1 MWGCR
6 MEILLKKLT
15 SISAG
20 EFPKLVTCKWPLG
33 RVTLYQDRIVLDARV
48 EKYELLFSEIDHLQ
62 FNVLQANIEHH
73 NPHVTKD
80 ISVNGILAS
89 RAIRKAIVRH
99 RLPVKI
105 I

>member
-1 MWGCR
+1 MT
-6 MEILLKKLT
+6 EILLEKAT

-33 RVTLYQDRIVLDARV
+33 RVTLYQDRIILDVRV
-48 EKYELLFSEIDHLQ
+48 EKYELLFSEIEHFR
-62 FNVLQANIEHH
+62 FNSFQVNIEHH
-73 NPHVTKD
+73 NPNVIKD
-80 ISVNGILAS
+80 ISVNGILTY

-99 RLPVKI
+99 RLPLKI

>member
-1 MWGCR
+1 MQ
-6 MEILLKKLT
+6 ILLEKAT

-33 RVTLYQDRIVLDARV
+33 RVTLYQDRIILDARV
-48 EKYELLFSEIDHLQ
+48 EKYELLFSEIEHFQ
-62 FNVLQANIEHH
+62 FNVFQVNIEHH
-73 NPHVTKD
+73 NPNVIKD
-80 ISVNGILAS
+80 ISVNGIFTS
-89 RAIRKAIVRH
+89 WVIRKAIVRY

>member
-1 MWGCR
+1 MKK
-6 MEILLKKLT
+6 ILLKRAT

-33 RVTLYQDRIVLDARV
+33 RVTLYQDRIILDARV
-48 EKYELLFSEIDHLQ
+48 EKYKLLFSEIKHFR
-62 FNVLQANIEHH
+62 FNVLQVNIEHH
-73 NPHVTKD
+73 NPNVIKD
-80 ISVNGILAS
+80 ISVNGIFSS
-89 RAIRKAIVRH
+89 RAIRKTIVRH

>member
-1 MWGCR
+1 
-6 MEILLKKLT
+6 MEILLEKAT

-20 EFPKLVTCKWPLG
+20 EFPRLVTCRWPLG
-33 RVTLYQDRIVLDARV
+33 RVTLYKDRIVLDARA
-48 EKYELLFSEIDHLQ
+48 EKYELLFSEIEHFQ
-62 FNVLQANIEHH
+62 FNIFQVNIEHH
-73 NPHVTKD
+73 NPDVIND

-89 RAIRKAIVRH
+89 KAIRKAIIRH

>member
-1 MWGCR
+1 
-6 MEILLKKLT
+6 MEILLEKAT

-33 RVTLYQDRIVLDARV
+33 RVMLYQDRIILDARV
-48 EKYELLFSEIDHLQ
+48 EKYELLLSEIEHFQ
-62 FNVLQANIEHH
+62 FNVFQVDIEHH
-73 NPHVTKD
+73 NPNVIKD
-80 ISVNGILAS
+80 ISVNGILTY

>member
-1 MWGCR
+1 MT
-6 MEILLKKLT
+6 EILLEKAT

-33 RVTLYQDRIVLDARV
+33 RVTLYQDRIILDARV
-48 EKYELLFSEIDHLQ
+48 EKYELLFSEIEHFR
-62 FNVLQANIEHH
+62 FNIFQVNIEHH
-73 NPHVTKD
+73 NPNVIKD
-80 ISVNGILAS
+80 ISVNGILTS

-99 RLPVKI
+99 RLPLKI

>member
-1 MWGCR
+1 
-6 MEILLKKLT
+6 MEILLERAT

-33 RVTLYQDRIVLDARV
+33 KVTLYNDRIVLDARV
-48 EKYELLFSEIDHLQ
+48 EKYEILFSDIDHFQ
-62 FNVLQANIEHH
+62 FNVLQVNIEHH
-73 NPHVTKD
+73 NPKIIKD

-99 RLPVKI
+99 RLPIKI
-105 I
+105 T

>member
-1 MWGCR
+1 
-6 MEILLKKLT
+6 MEILLNKAT

-33 RVTLYQDRIVLDARV
+33 RVTLYKDRIILDARV
-48 EKYELLFSEIDHLQ
+48 EKYELFFSEINHFQ
-62 FNVLQANIEHH
+62 FNVFQVNIEHH
-73 NPHVTKD
+73 NPNVIRD
-80 ISVNGILAS
+80 ISVNGIFSS
-89 RAIRKAIVRH
+89 RAIRKAILRY

>member
-1 MWGCR
+1 M
-6 MEILLKKLT
+6 MEILLKRAT

-33 RVTLYQDRIVLDARV
+33 RVTLYQDRVILDARV
-48 EKYELLFSEIDHLQ
+48 EKYELLFSEIEHFQ
-62 FNVLQANIEHH
+62 FNVFQVNIEHH
-73 NPHVTKD
+73 NPNVIKD
-80 ISVNGILAS
+80 ISVNGIFTS
-89 RAIRKAIVRH
+89 RAIRKAIVRY

>member
-1 MWGCR
+1 MA
-6 MEILLKKLT
+6 EILLKRAT

-48 EKYELLFSEIDHLQ
+48 EKYELLFSEIEHFQ
-62 FNVLQANIEHH
+62 FNVFQVNIEHH
-73 NPHVTKD
+73 NPDVIND
-80 ISVNGILAS
+80 ISVNEILAS
-89 RAIRKAIVRH
+89 KAIWKAILRH

>member
-1 MWGCR
+1 
-6 MEILLKKLT
+6 MEILLERAT

-33 RVTLYQDRIVLDARV
+33 KVTLYNDRIVLDARV
-48 EKYELLFSEIDHLQ
+48 EKYEILFSDIDHFQ
-62 FNVLQANIEHH
+62 FNVLQVNIEHH
-73 NPHVTKD
+73 NPKIIKD

-105 I
+105 T

>member
-1 MWGCR
+1 
-6 MEILLKKLT
+6 MEKLLEKAT

-33 RVTLYQDRIVLDARV
+33 RVTLYQDRIILLARI
-48 EKYELLFSEIDHLQ
+48 EKYELMFSEIDHFQ
-62 FNVLQANIEHH
+62 FNVFQVIIEHH
-73 NPHVTKD
+73 NPYVIND
-80 ISVNGILAS
+80 ISVNGILTS

>member
-1 MWGCR
+1 
-6 MEILLKKLT
+6 MEILFEKTT

-20 EFPKLVTCKWPLG
+20 EFPTLVTCKWPLG
-33 RVTLYQDRIVLDARV
+33 RVALYQDRIILDARV
-48 EKYELLFSEIDHLQ
+48 EKYELLFPEIEHFQ
-62 FNVLQANIEHH
+62 FNVFQVNIEHH
-73 NPHVTKD
+73 NPNVIKD
-80 ISVNGILAS
+80 ISVNGILTY